1 MCSKKGEKVS
11 TPLDKDGRDLRGL
24 ITHMRQ
30 LSPTSGQP
38 YFLIGCLIY
47 QTIKLF
53 PDMAHVSLVTASCRQ
68 LMFKIRML
76 FTILPFFWCDF
87 QIVNIVP
94 DDTITLYFVA
104 TGLASAKYITNQVN
118 YN

>member
-38 YFLIGCLIY
+38 YFLIFKSPEMQPIILMEWLPNIRIAFTKLI
-47 QTIKLF
+47 I
-53 PDMAHVSLVTASCRQ
+53 
-68 LMFKIRML
+68 
-76 FTILPFFWCDF
+76 
-87 QIVNIVP
+87 
-94 DDTITLYFVA
+94 
-104 TGLASAKYITNQVN
+104 
-118 YN
+118 